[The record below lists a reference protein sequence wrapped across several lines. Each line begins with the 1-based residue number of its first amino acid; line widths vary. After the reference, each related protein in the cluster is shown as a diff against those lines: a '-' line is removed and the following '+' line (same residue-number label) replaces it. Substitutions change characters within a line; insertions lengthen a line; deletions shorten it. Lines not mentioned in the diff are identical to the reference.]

1 MPKAISGT
9 SGHESSM
16 LMVPINSQD
25 MTSYYCSMVIL
36 DLPSRWNSSKVI
48 SQETKNK
55 KVDHKLMW
63 LVVSQP
69 I

>member
-1 MPKAISGT
+1 MQKAISGT

-16 LMVPINSQD
+16 LMLNSQD